1 VEKHGTAR
9 QATDDNTARALCMLD
24 SYGYRQTLGKCKT
37 YCFSMATIVSERA
50 SVLDYRYIACLV
62 DTKFMHSSPMQPI
75 CFYGR
80 YLDVRPV

>member
-9 QATDDNTARALCMLD
+9 HATDDNTARALCMLD
-24 SYGYRQTLGKCKT
+24 NNGYRQTLGKCKT

-50 SVLDYRYIACLV
+50 SVLHCTYIACL
-62 DTKFMHSSPMQPI
+62 DTKFMHSLLMQPV